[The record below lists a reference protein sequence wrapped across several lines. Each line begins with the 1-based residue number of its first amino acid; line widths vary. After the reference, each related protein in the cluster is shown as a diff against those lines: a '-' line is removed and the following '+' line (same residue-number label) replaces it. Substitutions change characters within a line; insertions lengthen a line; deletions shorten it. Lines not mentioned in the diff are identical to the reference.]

1 MLFALSLSAQ
11 EKKQI
16 NTTVKIMNVDT
27 IINGRNLKDVTP
39 EEKVTLKK
47 NLKII
52 PFQGGSRISLASP
65 HITKRITMIKDG
77 DEFKID
83 SSRTTNFDF
92 KSDVEYFYLDK
103 DSSKNIFKL
112 LIEGDSVSTIFMGKN
127 IDRDIDWKV
136 AKSNPTYQKNIAYTL
151 QRAINTKTITI
162 PDLRN
167 TQKFTFSNTDNAGY
181 TTKINLMVLEA
192 SKENLITVL
201 GNENLETNT
210 LAIENLSFYPNFDNG
225 KINIT
230 FNTNAKNITVRVL
243 DNEGKEIFRDKNA
256 ITITSYTQPLE
267 LFKNGIYYLEIKS
280 GNQSFIKKIIK
291 N

>member
-1 MLFALSLSAQ
+1 MFFL
-11 EKKQI
+11 
-16 NTTVKIMNVDT
+16 
-27 IINGRNLKDVTP
+27 TP
-39 EEKVTLKK
+39 
-47 NLKII
+47 
-52 PFQGGSRISLASP
+52 Q
-65 HITKRITMIKDG
+65 
-77 DEFKID
+77 
-83 SSRTTNFDF
+83 
-92 KSDVEYFYLDK
+92 
-103 DSSKNIFKL
+103 L
-112 LIEGDSVSTIFMGKN
+112 LRLTRKN